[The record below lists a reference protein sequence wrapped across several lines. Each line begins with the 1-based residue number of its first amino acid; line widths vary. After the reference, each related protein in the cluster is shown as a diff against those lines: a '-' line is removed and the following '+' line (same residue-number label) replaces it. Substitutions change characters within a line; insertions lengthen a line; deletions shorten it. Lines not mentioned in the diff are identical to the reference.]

1 MQEVYRVGSRVKAD
15 ALVQLLKTKGPGA
28 SAMQQVIV
36 FVNKKE
42 TCRRLARMLKNYGV
56 EADAIHGDK
65 TQDERQA
72 ALSAFRDGTVHVLVA
87 TDVAARG
94 LDIKELPFVIN
105 FDVPGNPEDYVHRI
119 GRTGRAGLKGLAM
132 MITTE
137 DDVKAVEAIEKFT
150 NQKFKVIDM
159 SPQRPRR
166 SDRFERR
173 RGGDDRIDTPED
185 EKAARELARS
195 YVPPAQRF
203 YDPIFSHPYFPSRKG
218 RKADEVL
225 TPFRPQVR
233 RARPVAVLLGG
244 AGK

>member
-1 MQEVYRVGSRVKAD
+1 MKAD

-72 ALSAFRDGTVHVLVA
+72 ALSAFREGTVHVLVA

-119 GRTGRAGLKGLAM
+119 GSPSSSTSTSRAIPK
-132 MITTE
+132 TTCT
-137 DDVKAVEAIEKFT
+137 A
-150 NQKFKVIDM
+150 
-159 SPQRPRR
+159 S
-166 SDRFERR
+166 
-173 RGGDDRIDTPED
+173 
-185 EKAARELARS
+185 AARAA
-195 YVPPAQRF
+195 PA
-203 YDPIFSHPYFPSRKG
+203 SRAS
-218 RKADEVL
+218 R
-225 TPFRPQVR
+225 
-233 RARPVAVLLGG
+233 
-244 AGK
+244 